1 MKKIKL
7 KNSTCMGN
15 SLSREELK
23 QVFGGTTGSASVC
36 KKAGNPCSYT
46 NDQGITKTGE
56 CRYLPFSYGLVCWV
70 NDFN

>member
-23 QVFGGTTGSASVC
+23 QVFGGTTGSTTDC
-36 KKAGNPCSYT
+36 KTENDPCSFT
-46 NDQGITKTGE
+46 NSQGVTEYGK
-56 CRYLPFSYGLVCWV
+56 CKFLPFSYHLVCWV
-70 NDFN
+70 NKM